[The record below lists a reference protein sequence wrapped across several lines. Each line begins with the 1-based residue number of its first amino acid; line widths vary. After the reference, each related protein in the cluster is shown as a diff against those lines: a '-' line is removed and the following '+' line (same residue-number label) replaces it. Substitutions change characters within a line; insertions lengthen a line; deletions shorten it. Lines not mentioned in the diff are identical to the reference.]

1 MQNYYTSIRRS
12 EKKHNPN
19 KNKNDFITIGNVMGA
34 KKDIDRVLANEY
46 KNTDK
51 DPFKSSSEA
60 SDTSSDEAS

>member
-1 MQNYYTSIRRS
+1 MNIR
-12 EKKHNPN
+12 
-19 KNKNDFITIGNVMGA
+19 IQ
-34 KKDIDRVLANEY
+34 Y